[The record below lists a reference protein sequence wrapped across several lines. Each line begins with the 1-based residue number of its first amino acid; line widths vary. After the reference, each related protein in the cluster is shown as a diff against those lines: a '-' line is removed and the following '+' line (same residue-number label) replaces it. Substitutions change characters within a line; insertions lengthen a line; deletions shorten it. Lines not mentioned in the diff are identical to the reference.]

1 MSSGAE
7 ISVRVLPRA
16 SRNAVVSFEADVAKI
31 ALTAPPV
38 AGAAN
43 KALVE
48 FLAKVVGVSRSRV
61 AIVSGETARHK
72 RVRVDGLSTEEVRA
86 KLVQA
91 LSG

>member
-16 SRNAVVSFEADVAKI
+16 SRNAVVSFEGDVVKI

-72 RVRVDGLSTEEVRA
+72 RVRVDGLSIEEVRA
-86 KLVQA
+86 KLGKA